1 MEIVLAALVAAA
13 VSVAVVLVVQRPR
26 AAQASAAPV
35 GRTPEPRAPE
45 PTEARPAPAALEST
59 DDVDEELRARRA
71 ELAPLEERLRAEE
84 QSLELQGQEL
94 PERQRAFDD
103 RRRNPHKDIGQPQD
117 AKAGAG
123 PGAERPSS

>member
-26 AAQASAAPV
+26 AAQAIAPPM

-45 PTEARPAPAALEST
+45 RPDASPGAAVVESP
-59 DDVDEELRARRA
+59 DDIEEELRARRA
-71 ELAPLEERLRAEE
+71 ELARLEERLRARE

-94 PERQRAFDD
+94 DDRQRSLDD
-103 RRRNPHKDIGQPQD
+103 RARSEERRVGK
-117 AKAGAG
+117 
-123 PGAERPSS
+123 E